1 MDEQKNF
8 EEFRE
13 EYSLNKTSKSRKME
27 LIKLMRENLK
37 KRCDNNNENIMCLD
51 GNEHSLESENVSE
64 LYAIDSALKYAQ
76 NSKEN
81 NEISDSIREAM
92 LSQNKYTPDSPYPK
106 K

>member
-1 MDEQKNF
+1 MAEQKNF
-8 EEFRE
+8 EEYRS
-13 EYSLNKTSKSRKME
+13 EYSLPETSETRKME
-27 LIKLMRENLK
+27 LIKLMQEDLK
-37 KRCDNNNENIMCLD
+37 KRCDKNNETIMCLD
-51 GNEHSLESENVSE
+51 GNEYSLVSENVSE

-92 LSQNKYTPDSPYPK
+92 LTQNKYTPDSPYPK

>member
-37 KRCDNNNENIMCLD
+37 KDVTIITKPSCAWMEM
-51 GNEHSLESENVSE
+51 
-64 LYAIDSALKYAQ
+64 
-76 NSKEN
+76 
-81 NEISDSIREAM
+81 SIRLNLRM
-92 LSQNKYTPDSPYPK
+92 
-106 K
+106 